1 MSAYDA
7 LLHRR
12 SHSKVGLRAPS
23 HTELLRLID
32 AAATVADHSSLRPW
46 RLIALRGEQRDALGQ
61 AFANAA
67 AAGGGSAGA
76 GGGGGAWAA
85 AESRGD
91 AAGGAMDVDGPA
103 RDKFVAKARRAP
115 LLIAIVASPKP
126 SEKVAEWE
134 QAAVA
139 AGVAHNL
146 TLLLDEAG
154 WGVIW
159 RTGNLT
165 RTEPVRR
172 LHRLAPNE
180 QLLGWLYVGDAPP
193 GREMRRKRPNPADFL
208 TEL

>member
-1 MSAYDA
+1 MSAYES
-7 LLHRR
+7 LLHRQ

-23 HTELLRLID
+23 QTELLRLID

-46 RLIALRGEQRDALGQ
+46 RLITVRGEQRDLLGQ

-67 AAGGGSAGA
+67 AGMDGA
-76 GGGGGAWAA
+76 
-85 AESRGD
+85 
-91 AAGGAMDVDGPA
+91 AAGGHDVEGPA

-115 LLIAIVASPKP
+115 LLIAIVASVRP
-126 SEKVAEWE
+126 SEKVAAWE
-134 QAAVA
+134 QEAVA

-146 TLLLDEAG
+146 SLLLDEAG

-159 RTGNLT
+159 RTGHLT
-165 RTEPVRR
+165 RSEPVRQ

-193 GREMRRKRPNPADFL
+193 GRELRRKRPNPADHV